1 MDRGAWWAIVLEVE
15 KNQTQLSSNI
25 VLHFKI
31 KFVQKSTRYT
41 QPAKIIDLPCELC
54 LKA

>member
-15 KNQTQLSSNI
+15 KNGTQLSSNTE
-25 VLHFKI
+25 LHFNI
-31 KFVQKSTRYT
+31 KFVQRSTRYT